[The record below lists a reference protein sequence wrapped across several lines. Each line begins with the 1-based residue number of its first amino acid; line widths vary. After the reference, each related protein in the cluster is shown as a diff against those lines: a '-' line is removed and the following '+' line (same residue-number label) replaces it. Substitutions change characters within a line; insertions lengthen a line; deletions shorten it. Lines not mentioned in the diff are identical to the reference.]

1 MKSSLFLGLLL
12 LFFSCKEQEKHDY
25 LGVVHLDVTGN
36 DAAKKHF
43 EKGLLLL
50 HSFEYQ
56 DAREAFLEA
65 QAADPSMPMA
75 YWGEAMTYNHSL
87 WSEQDYD
94 AGLATLEK
102 LKNINV
108 PTSLNSLESDL
119 IKGLDLLYQPKTA
132 KNDRDVAYKDYMKI
146 LHDKYPSNHEVAAF
160 YALSLLGS
168 VAEGRNDSIYG
179 MGAKIAQGILKEN
192 AQHPGALHYL
202 IHSYDD
208 PQHAFMALDA
218 ADAYA
223 QVAPDASHALHMP
236 SHIYVA
242 LGMWDKV
249 VQSNIDSYQA
259 SLHRMEAKNLDNNA
273 RGYHAYHWLE
283 YGYLQKNQVEEAE
296 KMVYDMQKYCSETP
310 SGVARVHLMF
320 LKGTFLAET
329 DLWDHDIASI
339 PVDVS
344 GLNIGVRA
352 QNYFI
357 EGMRAF
363 KTDKV
368 EDLKIAIDSL
378 SYEIKKES
386 LLADN
391 LSKGFAV
398 CSSAS
403 RSLPTQSDVNE
414 AKIMLL
420 QLQGLQ
426 AWQEN
431 DPEQAEA
438 HFKNS
443 VTLHEQMSYSYGPPF
458 IQKPPMEF
466 YAEFLMEQNR
476 PAEALELYQKALKR
490 GTKRLL
496 PLRGINEAAIMLGDN
511 NLIASS
517 LEDLQNI

>member
-1 MKSSLFLGLLL
+1 MKPSLFLGILL
-12 LFFSCKEQEKHDY
+12 LFFSCKEEAKHDY
-25 LGVVHLDVTGN
+25 LGVVHLDVSGN
-36 DAAKKHF
+36 ADAKKHF

-65 QAADPSMPMA
+65 QASDPSMQMA
-75 YWGEAMTYNHSL
+75 YWGEAMTFNHSL
-87 WSEQDYD
+87 WSEQDFEGGV
-94 AGLATLEK
+94 AALEK
-102 LKNINV
+102 LKQIGTPNPV
-108 PTSLNSLESDL
+108 TELETDLLN
-119 IKGLDLLYQPKTA
+119 GLDLLYQPKTA
-132 KNDRDVAYKDYMKI
+132 KNTRDKAYKDYMQT

-160 YALSLLGS
+160 YSLSLLGS

-223 QVAPDASHALHMP
+223 KVAPDASHALHMP

-259 SLHRMEAKNLDNNA
+259 SLHRKEAKNLGNNA

-283 YGYLQKNQVEEAE
+283 YGYLQKNQIEEAE

-310 SGVARVHLMF
+310 SGRARVHLMF

-329 DLWDHDIASI
+329 DLWEHDIASI
-339 PVDVS
+339 PVDVT

-357 EGMRAF
+357 DGMRAF
-363 KTDKV
+363 KTDQA
-368 EDLKIAIDSL
+368 EDLAKTIDAL
-378 SYEIKKES
+378 SDEIKKES

-398 CSSAS
+398 CSSAT
-403 RSLPTQSDVNE
+403 RALPSLFDINE
-414 AKIMLL
+414 AKIMLM

-426 AWQEN
+426 AWQQN
-431 DPEQAEA
+431 DLEGAESQ
-438 HFKNS
+438 FKNA
-443 VTLHEQMSYSYGPPF
+443 VELHEQMSYSYGPPF

-466 YAEFLMEQNR
+466 YADFLLAQNR
-476 PAEALELYQKALKR
+476 PSEALELYQEALKR

-496 PLRGINEAAIMLGDN
+496 PLRGIKKAADMLGDDH
-511 NLIASS
+511 LISS
-517 LEDLQNI
+517 SNEDLQNI